1 MWDLIERMMVT
12 RTKDK
17 VAQTRAMAVW
27 SLSRLQDVGNPS
39 CSVTAVF
46 KQLLEEDPSQYVAM
60 QALCTLLPSRSRG
73 WATDPNVCD
82 RVVRLKVLDCI
93 AISRNT
99 VAHILKRTR
108 DVKDEV
114 RRFCYTTLTAK
125 VDIKYVVAPRL
136 ERGLHESMRQ
146 SLSRDSRHLLI
157 AAE

>member
-1 MWDLIERMMVT
+1 
-12 RTKDK
+12 
-17 VAQTRAMAVW
+17 
-27 SLSRLQDVGNPS
+27 
-39 CSVTAVF
+39 
-46 KQLLEEDPSQYVAM
+46 
-60 QALCTLLPSRSRG
+60 
-73 WATDPNVCD
+73 
-82 RVVRLKVLDCI
+82 VLDCI

>member
-60 QALCTLLPSRSRG
+60 QALYTLLPSRSRG
-73 WATDPNVCD
+73 
-82 RVVRLKVLDCI
+82 
-93 AISRNT
+93 
-99 VAHILKRTR
+99 
-108 DVKDEV
+108 
-114 RRFCYTTLTAK
+114 
-125 VDIKYVVAPRL
+125 
-136 ERGLHESMRQ
+136 
-146 SLSRDSRHLLI
+146 
-157 AAE
+157 